1 MSSSV
6 KEIAMRELAP
16 IVDSLGYVLVD
27 AEYVKRPNGM
37 NLNLFI
43 DGENGIDL
51 DALEKVHRAV
61 DVKLDEL
68 DPTSGAPYT
77 LNCSSLGLDR
87 PITTDYQFNKFI
99 GREIEVKLYET
110 LKPQNKKIIE
120 GELVMYSQDEVVV
133 LANGEEIKIKRKQ
146 IAQIVPVIKF

>member
-6 KEIAMRELAP
+6 KEIAMKELAP
-16 IVDSLGYVLVD
+16 LVEELGFVLVD

-51 DALEKVHRAV
+51 ESLEKVHRAV
-61 DVKLDEL
+61 DAKLDEL

-87 PITTDYQFNKFI
+87 PITTEYQFNKFLNKDI
-99 GREIEVKLYET
+99 EIKLYEA
-110 LKPQNKKIIE
+110 LKPQNKKVIE
-120 GELVMYSQDEVVV
+120 GELKMYTQEDVVI
-133 LANGEEIKIKRKQ
+133 LANGEEIKINRKQ

>member
-1 MSSSV
+1 MSNKV
-6 KEIAMRELAP
+6 KEIAFNELSP
-16 IVDSLGYVLVD
+16 LVSELGYVLVD
-27 AEYVKRPNGM
+27 VEYVKRPNGM

-43 DGENGIDL
+43 DGENGVDL

-61 DVKLDEL
+61 DEKLDEL
-68 DPTSGAPYT
+68 DPTNGAPYT

-87 PITTDYQFNKFI
+87 PITTEYEFKKYT
-99 GREIEVKLYET
+99 GKEIEVKLYES

-120 GELVMYSQDEVVV
+120 GELVMYSQEEVVI
-133 LANGEEIKIKRKQ
+133 LSNGEEVRINRKL

>member
-6 KEIAMRELAP
+6 KEIAIRELSP
-16 IVDSLGYVLVD
+16 IVSELGFVLVD
-27 AEYVKRPNGM
+27 VEYVKRPNGM

-61 DVKLDEL
+61 DVRLDEL

-87 PITTDYQFNKFI
+87 PITTDYQFNKFM
-99 GREIEVKLYET
+99 GKEIEVKLYEA
-110 LKPQNKKIIE
+110 LKPSNKKVLE
-120 GELVMYSQDEVVV
+120 GELKMYSQEEVVI
-133 LANGEEIKIKRKQ
+133 LSDGQEIRINRKQ

>member
-1 MSSSV
+1 MANSV
-6 KEIAMRELAP
+6 KEVAINELSP
-16 IVDSLGYVLVD
+16 IVKEMGYVLVD

-43 DGENGIDL
+43 DGENGVDL
-51 DALEKVHRAV
+51 DGLEKVHRAV

-68 DPTSGAPYT
+68 DPTNGAPYT

-87 PITTDYQFNKFI
+87 PIQTEYQFNKAI
-99 GREIEVKLYET
+99 GTEIEVKLYEP
-110 LKPQNKKIIE
+110 LKPQNKKVIE
-120 GELVMYSQDEVVV
+120 GVLKSFTGEDITIVV
-133 LANGEEIKIKRKQ
+133 GEEELILNKKQ

>member
-6 KEIAMRELAP
+6 KEIAMKELSS
-16 IVDSLGYVLVD
+16 IVSELGFVLVD

-43 DGENGIDL
+43 DGENGVDL
-51 DALEKVHRAV
+51 DSLEKVHRAV
-61 DVKLDEL
+61 DLRLDEI
-68 DPTSGAPYT
+68 DPTNGAPYT

-87 PITTDYQFNKFI
+87 PLTTEYEFNKYM
-99 GREIEVKLYET
+99 GKLIEVKLYEP
-110 LKPQNKKIIE
+110 LKPQNKKVIE
-120 GELVMYSQDEVVV
+120 GELKMYNQEEVII
-133 LANGEEIKIKRKQ
+133 LASGEEIKISRKQ

>member
-1 MSSSV
+1 MSNKV
-6 KEIAMRELAP
+6 KEIALSELSP
-16 IVDSLGYVLVD
+16 MVKEMGYILVD

-43 DGENGIDL
+43 DGENGVDL

-61 DVKLDEL
+61 DAKLDEL
-68 DPTSGAPYT
+68 DPTNGAPYT

-87 PITTDYQFNKFI
+87 PITTEYQFKKALNT
-99 GREIEVKLYET
+99 EVEVKLYEP
-110 LKPQNKKIIE
+110 LKPQNKKVIE
-120 GELVMYSQDEVVV
+120 GV
-133 LANGEEIKIKRKQ
+133 LNAFDAESVTVKYDGQEIRFNKKQ

>member
-1 MSSSV
+1 MSNKV
-6 KEIAMRELAP
+6 KEIALSELSP
-16 IVDSLGYVLVD
+16 MVKEMGYILVD

-43 DGENGIDL
+43 DGENGVDL

-61 DVKLDEL
+61 DAKLDEL
-68 DPTSGAPYT
+68 DPTNGAPYT

-87 PITTDYQFNKFI
+87 PITTDYEFNKYM
-99 GREIEVKLYET
+99 GKEVEVKLYEAI
-110 LKPQNKKIIE
+110 KPQNRKIIE
-120 GELVMYSQDEVVV
+120 GELVNYSQEEVVV
-133 LANGEEIKIKRKQ
+133 LASGEEIKINRKQ

>member
-1 MSSSV
+1 MSNKV
-6 KEIAMRELAP
+6 KEIALSELSP
-16 IVDSLGYVLVD
+16 MVKEMGYILVD

-43 DGENGIDL
+43 DGENGVDL

-61 DVKLDEL
+61 DAKLDEL
-68 DPTSGAPYT
+68 DPTNGAPYT

-87 PITTDYQFNKFI
+87 PITTDYEFNKYI
-99 GREIEVKLYET
+99 GKEVEVKLYEAI
-110 LKPQNKKIIE
+110 KPQNRKIIE
-120 GELVMYSQDEVVV
+120 GELVNYSQEEVVV
-133 LANGEEIKIKRKQ
+133 LASGEEIKINRKQ